1 MLDRESIIPSTAKS
15 KLTSTRC
22 SLPCMVSWCWL
33 CCRSMVLVTSSRA
46 ESRLQQRG
54 WSSLDG
60 LMASSF
66 SSSDAELRRAGFL
79 SRARSRKERMSG
91 LQSSAMSSRG
101 GACLWI
107 CQEREKAAVRELH
120 YVEGK
125 KTKLIYIRQARHPNS
140 HKQQGACKTHLVMV
154 MRDEEDCHSS
164 ACRGDHAALLLHDSS
179 FTRKWLL

>member
-1 MLDRESIIPSTAKS
+1 MLDRESISSSTAKS
-15 KLTSTRC
+15 KPTPH

-79 SRARSRKERMSG
+79 SRARSRKERMTR

-107 CQEREKAAVRELH
+107 CQERERVAVSEVQLESKQK
-120 YVEGK
+120 Y
-125 KTKLIYIRQARHPNS
+125 IYIKS
-140 HKQQGACKTHLVMV
+140 QGIQIATNNREHVKTHLLMV
-154 MRDEEDCHSS
+154 IRNKEDCQSS
-164 ACRGDHAALLLHDSS
+164 ARRRDHAALLLHDSS
-179 FTRKWLL
+179 FTRKWVQ